1 MPGRARHRALAL
13 LLLAAA
19 GLALAGGGA
28 VAFTT
33 FRVSGPSVVRVGQ
46 EVRFPTR
53 GLRPNER
60 ITVSLAPTL
69 NRGGNCCGIDVIRRA
84 RADAKGEAILHF
96 RWPSRFY
103 NGDQPVAWRN
113 GAKADVIVLAG
124 SGRGLRVVR
133 VRTR

>member
-1 MPGRARHRALAL
+1 VPGRALAL

-19 GLALAGGGA
+19 GVTVAGGA

-33 FRVSGPSVVRVGQ
+33 FRVTGPSVVRVGQ

-53 GLRPNER
+53 GLRPDER
-60 ITVSLAPTL
+60 VTVSLAPTL

-96 RWPSRFY
+96 RWPARYY
-103 NGDQPVAWRN
+103 NGDRPVAWRN

>member
-19 GLALAGGGA
+19 GLTVAGGA
-28 VAFTT
+28 VAFTS
-33 FRVSGPSVVRVGQ
+33 FRVSGPAVVRIGQ

-53 GLRPNER
+53 GLRPHER

-84 RADAKGEAILHF
+84 RADARGEAILHF
-96 RWPSRFY
+96 KWPSRYY
-103 NGDQPVAWRN
+103 NGDQPVAWRT
-113 GAKADVIVLAG
+113 GARADVIVLAG